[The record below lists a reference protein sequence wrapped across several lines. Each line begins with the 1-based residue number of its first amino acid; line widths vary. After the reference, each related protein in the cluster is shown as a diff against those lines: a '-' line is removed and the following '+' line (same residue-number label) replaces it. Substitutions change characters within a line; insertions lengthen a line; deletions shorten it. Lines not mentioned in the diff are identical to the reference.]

1 MNCSNCGAQ
10 LQPDDKFCTSCGT
23 KVEEQKTQQSNQGR
37 PTPRVAPPPPPPSA
51 NAYRSPSPPSPNSS
65 PSPANTYTAPGGGG
79 NPPPVG
85 VLKFMLIQFLMVIP
99 IVNLIA
105 IFIISFKGGV
115 NPSLRNYGRAMLIF
129 MVIGIVLMYVSGAFE
144 MIYNLYRGGGF
155 YY

>member
-23 KVEEQKTQQSNQGR
+23 KVEEQKTQQVNHER
-37 PTPRVAPPPPPPSA
+37 PAPRVAPPPPPPSA
-51 NAYRSPSPPSPNSS
+51 NAYRSPSPPSNNSA
-65 PSPANTYTAPGGGG
+65 PSPANTYAAPGGGG

-99 IVNLIA
+99 IVNLIT
-105 IFIISFKGGV
+105 IFMISFKGGV
-115 NPSLRNYGRAMLIF
+115 NQNLRNYGRAMLIF
-129 MVIGIVLMYVSGAFE
+129 MVVGIVLMFVSGTFE
-144 MIYNLYRGGGF
+144 LIFNLFRGGGS